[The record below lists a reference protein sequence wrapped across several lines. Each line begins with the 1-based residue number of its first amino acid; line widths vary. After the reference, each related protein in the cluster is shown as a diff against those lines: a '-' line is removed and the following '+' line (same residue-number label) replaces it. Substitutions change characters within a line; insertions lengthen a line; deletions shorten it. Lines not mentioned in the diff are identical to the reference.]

1 VNSLVK
7 IVNEVSLL
15 EQKLIESEGQ
25 LTPEIEALLAV
36 SGEMLPAKVDNY
48 SMVLERFDALSEHYK
63 ERAAFFSKI
72 AKQCEGVQDR
82 LKENIKF
89 AMKTLNVDELSGQ
102 DVKFKLQKVK
112 SKVVIE
118 DESLIPDD
126 YYKSEIVHTL
136 QKDKLKGDLEI
147 GPIPGARLE
156 ESVSLKT
163 YAATTTK
170 KGKKNE

>member
-1 VNSLVK
+1 MNSLVK
-7 IVNEVSLL
+7 IINEVSQL
-15 EQKLIESEGQ
+15 EQKLIESEGSI
-25 LTPEIEALLAV
+25 TPEIEALLSV
-36 SGEMLPAKVDNY
+36 STELLPAKVDNY
-48 SMVLERFDALSEHYK
+48 SMVIERFDALSEHYK

-72 AKQCEGVQDR
+72 AKQCENVQES

-102 DVKFKLQKVK
+102 DVRFKLQKVK
-112 SKVVIE
+112 AKVVIE

-147 GPIPGARLE
+147 GPIPGAKLE
-156 ESVSLKT
+156 ESFSLKT
-163 YAATTTK
+163 YAATPAK